1 LKLSNQKLSFKTRLM
16 TGFFILI
23 NIYKKVMKLV
33 ITESQMYKIVR
44 RLNEGSSK
52 EDKVKKIQQ
61 FLVDNGYD
69 LGDYGDNEDGVD
81 GEYGGLTRKAVK
93 EFQRKKGLEDDGKVG
108 PKTAEAMGVEP
119 VFKKK
124 TQDTEEKDEDSET
137 KTQSTGSYDAILVGG
152 LDYRSG
158 DYPIDQQVQK
168 LKKNYS
174 GNVKGF
180 RYNTETSTILNFLK
194 SNTNVSVFLF
204 SAGCDKAKD
213 IAESGYVDL
222 NKIYIIEPYAVK
234 GNSSV
239 SGAVDNGVPASHV
252 FVGGSKATGKGV
264 VSGAVSSQSSSH
276 WGALEGIGK
285 LI

>member
-1 LKLSNQKLSFKTRLM
+1 M
-16 TGFFILI
+16 AGFFIFI

-52 EDKVKKIQQ
+52 KDKVKKIQQ
-61 FLVDNGYD
+61 FLVDDGYN
-69 LGDYGDNEDGVD
+69 LGEYGDNEDGID
-81 GEYGGLTRKAVK
+81 GNYGSLTRKAV
-93 EFQRKKGLEDDGKVG
+93 EAFQRKKGLDVDGKVG

-124 TQDTEEKDEDSET
+124 TQDTKEKDEDSET
-137 KTQSTGSYDAILVGG
+137 KSQSTGSYDAILVGG

>member
-1 LKLSNQKLSFKTRLM
+1 M
-16 TGFFILI
+16 AGFFIFI
-23 NIYKKVMKLV
+23 NIYKKVMKLL
-33 ITESQMYKIVR
+33 ITESQIYKIVR

-61 FLVDNGYD
+61 FLVDNEYD
-69 LGDYGDNEDGVD
+69 LGEYGDKGDGVD
-81 GEYGGLTRKAVK
+81 GEYGRLTRKAVEDFQKK
-93 EFQRKKGLEDDGKVG
+93 EGNLKVDGKVG

-124 TQDTEEKDEDSET
+124 TQDTEEKDKDSET
-137 KTQSTGSYDAILVGG
+137 KTQSTGSYNAILVGG

-158 DYPIDQQVQK
+158 DYPINQQVEK

-204 SAGCDKAKD
+204 SAGCNKAKE
-213 IAESGYVDL
+213 IAKSGYVDL
-222 NKIYIIEPYAVK
+222 NKIYIIEPYAVN

-239 SGAVDNGVPASHV
+239 SGAVDSGVPASHV
-252 FVGGSKATGKGV
+252 FVGNSKATGKGV
-264 VSGAVSSQSSSH
+264 VPGAVSSQASFH

>member
-1 LKLSNQKLSFKTRLM
+1 
-16 TGFFILI
+16 
-23 NIYKKVMKLV
+23 MKYV
-33 ITESQMYKIVR
+33 ISESQLVKIAR
-44 RLNEGSSK
+44 RLHEEESK
-52 EDKVKKIQQ
+52 IEKVKKIQQ

-69 LGDYGDNEDGVD
+69 LGDYGDEADGVD
-81 GEYGGLTRKAVK
+81 GEYGRLTRKAVEDFQKK
-93 EFQRKKGLEDDGKVG
+93 EGDLKVDGKVG

-124 TQDTEEKDEDSET
+124 TQDTEEKDEEEKSDT
-137 KTQSTGSYDAILVGG
+137 KPQSTGSYGAILVGG
-152 LDYRSG
+152 LDYRKG
-158 DYPIDQQVQK
+158 DYPIDKQVEK

-204 SAGCDKAKD
+204 SAGCKKAKD

-222 NKIYIIEPYAVK
+222 NKIYIVEPYAVN
-234 GNSSV
+234 GNDSV
-239 SGAVDNGVPASHV
+239 LGAVSLGVPAKHV
-252 FVGGSKATGKGV
+252 FVGDSKDRGEGV

-285 LI
+285 LIYK

>member
-1 LKLSNQKLSFKTRLM
+1 M
-16 TGFFILI
+16 AGFFIFI
-23 NIYKKVMKLV
+23 NIYKKVMKLL
-33 ITESQMYKIVR
+33 ITESQIYKIVR

-69 LGDYGDNEDGVD
+69 LGEYGDKGDGVD
-81 GEYGGLTRKAVK
+81 GEYGRLTRKAVEDFQKK
-93 EFQRKKGLEDDGKVG
+93 EGDLKVDGKVG

-124 TQDTEEKDEDSET
+124 TQDTEEKDKDSET
-137 KTQSTGSYDAILVGG
+137 KTQSTGSYNAILVGG

-158 DYPIDQQVQK
+158 DYPIDQQVEK

-204 SAGCDKAKD
+204 SAGCNKAKE
-213 IAESGYVDL
+213 IAKSGYVDL
-222 NKIYIIEPYAVK
+222 NKIYIIEPYAVN

-239 SGAVDNGVPASHV
+239 SEAVKIGVPAKHV
-252 FVGGSKATGKGV
+252 FVGDSKATGKGV
-264 VSGAVSSQSSSH
+264 VPGAVSSQASSH
-276 WGALEGIGK
+276 WDALKGIGK

>member
-1 LKLSNQKLSFKTRLM
+1 MRVFLFDKV
-16 TGFFILI
+16 FI
-23 NIYKKVMKLV
+23 KKVMKYV
-33 ITESQMYKIVR
+33 ISESQMVKIAR
-44 RLNEGSSK
+44 RLHEEESK
-52 EDKVKKIQQ
+52 IDKVKKIQQ
-61 FLVDNGYD
+61 FLVDKGYD
-69 LGDYGDNEDGVD
+69 LGEYGDEGDGVD
-81 GEYGGLTRKAVK
+81 GEYGRLTIKAVEDFQNK
-93 EFQRKKGLEDDGKVG
+93 EGDLKVDGKVG
-108 PKTAEAMGVEP
+108 PKTDEVMGVEP

-124 TQDTEEKDEDSET
+124 TQDTEKKDEDSET

-158 DYPIDQQVQK
+158 DYLIDQQVKK

-204 SAGCDKAKD
+204 SAGCNKAKE
-213 IAESGYVDL
+213 IAKSGYVDL
-222 NKIYIIEPYAVK
+222 NKIYIIEPYAVN

-239 SGAVDNGVPASHV
+239 SGAVNIGVPAKHV
-252 FVGGSKATGKGV
+252 FVGDPKARGKGV
-264 VSGAVSSQSSSH
+264 VPGAVSSQASSH